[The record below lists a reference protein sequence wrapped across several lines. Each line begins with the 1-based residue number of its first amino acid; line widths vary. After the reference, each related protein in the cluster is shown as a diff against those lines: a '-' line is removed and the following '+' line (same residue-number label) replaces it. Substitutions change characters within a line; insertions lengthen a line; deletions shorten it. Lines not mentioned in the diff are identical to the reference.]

1 MPNKVRLNKAYNKIH
16 WLRFS
21 LVFFALLN
29 VASHLFASPGADSQV
44 TFWLETEVAF
54 YSIIGIVYLLG
65 LRVWYI
71 PALLYSILNISIF
84 FISAFVILPGITTQL
99 LIGHIQFAQYG
110 YGRGISLIAWLY
122 LIIFGA
128 LALKYDKGSDVN
140 VLLARS

>member
-1 MPNKVRLNKAYNKIH
+1 MPNKMRLNKAYNKIH

>member
-1 MPNKVRLNKAYNKIH
+1 M
-16 WLRFS
+16 RFS